1 LQSPIA
7 ARERPT
13 NRAGRRGSRAGQLR
27 HRDGLD
33 LEALGTDF
41 RATLDGRALD
51 ALVGAGLVV
60 RRAAEVALTHEGFAL
75 ADAVTRHVVGALRI
89 S

>member
-1 LQSPIA
+1 ML
-7 ARERPT
+7 
-13 NRAGRRGSRAGQLR
+13 GQLR

-33 LEALGTDF
+33 LESLGADF
-41 RATLDGRALD
+41 GATLEERALV
-51 ALVGAGLVV
+51 ALLGAGLVV
-60 RRAAEVALTHEGFAL
+60 RRAATVTLTHEGFAL

>member
-1 LQSPIA
+1 VL
-7 ARERPT
+7 
-13 NRAGRRGSRAGQLR
+13 GQLR

-41 RATLDGRALD
+41 GDARRARARC
-51 ALVGAGLVV
+51 LVGSPAWSF
-60 RRAAEVALTHEGFAL
+60 RRAATVTLTHEGFAL

>member
-1 LQSPIA
+1 VL
-7 ARERPT
+7 
-13 NRAGRRGSRAGQLR
+13 GQLR

-33 LEALGTDF
+33 LEALGADF
-41 RATLDGRALD
+41 GVTLEERALD
-51 ALVGAGLVV
+51 ALLAAALVV
-60 RRAAEVALTHEGFAL
+60 RRAAMVTLTHEGFAL